1 MHGDIHSKLAEAQ
14 RLAAEVEV
22 EAVSENGEVRVVAG
36 PGGDVRTIDLRM
48 NAFELSGLELGELTA
63 ATVKTATDEAD
74 RELSEQIR
82 RTLSD
87 VFAAE
92 REEGQR

>member
-1 MHGDIHSKLAEAQ
+1 MQNRVAEAQ
-14 RLAAEVEV
+14 RLAAETEA
-22 EAVSENGEVRVVAG
+22 EAVSEDGAVRVVAG
-36 PGGDVRTIDLRM
+36 PGGDVRIIDLRM

-74 RELSEQIR
+74 RQLSEAIR
-82 RTLSD
+82 QSLAGL
-87 VFAAE
+87 FAAE